1 LQIKRHKYTLYLIY
15 KMSIESEYKQF
26 ISDMTADEISSLGD
40 DYTSCWLFA
49 YFIHKK
55 YDLPVD
61 NYDTYIQTN
70 VNL

>member
-1 LQIKRHKYTLYLIY
+1 
-15 KMSIESEYKQF
+15 MSIESEYKQF